1 MSESMLNTEPEYI
14 QVAVGLVFDAQ
25 YRILIGCRAGSD
37 IYTGK
42 WEFPGGKIMAR
53 ETVADAIKRELQEEV
68 GIVVN
73 RVTPY
78 MNFTYDYPDRNV
90 ALNFMMVDDY
100 QGQPTALEHQSIR
113 WANISQLGEI
123 DMLTANRKV
132 VEKLMGDNN
141 FGLQGR
147 L

>member
-1 MSESMLNTEPEYI
+1 MSESMLNTELEYI
-14 QVAVGLVFDAQ
+14 QVAVGIVFDAQ
-25 YRILIGCRAGSD
+25 HRILIGCRAGSD

-68 GIVVN
+68 GIVVK

-78 MNFTYDYPDRNV
+78 MSFTYDYPDRKV
-90 ALNFMMVDDY
+90 ALNFMIVDKY
-100 QGQPTALEHQSIR
+100 QGQPTALGHQSIR
-113 WANISQLGEI
+113 WANISQLSEI

-132 VEKLMGDNN
+132 VEKLMNDNR
-141 FGLQGR
+141 FGVRER